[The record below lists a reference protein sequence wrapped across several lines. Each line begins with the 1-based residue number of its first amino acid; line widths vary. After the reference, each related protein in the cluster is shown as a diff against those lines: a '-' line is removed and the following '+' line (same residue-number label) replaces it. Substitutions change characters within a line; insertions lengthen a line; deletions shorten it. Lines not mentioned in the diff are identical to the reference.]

1 MALSPMMKQYMQ
13 IKDENPDCIL
23 FFRLGDFYEMFFE
36 DAKLASKELELALT
50 GRNCG
55 EKERAPMCGVPFH
68 SADSYIAKLVGRGYK
83 VAICEQVEDPATAK
97 GIVKRQVVQIITP
110 GTVTATES
118 LDETEN
124 NYIAAMVIEKTQ
136 AGLAYC
142 DITTGEVI
150 VKKISLL
157 DGQDDL
163 VNDMV
168 RMSPK
173 EIIYN
178 ENTEDVLELKSFELY
193 LDVFLNCLSARH
205 FSLDAARAAIE
216 HQYGVKGLMP
226 LGLEDDIE
234 IKALGG
240 LFLYLR
246 SNKKGELENLSL
258 PQHVLA
264 EGTMALD
271 KSTLS
276 NLEIVETLFDKHV
289 KGSLLGVLDKTH
301 TAMGGRKLKKWL
313 KEPLNE
319 LGPIKDRLDAVE
331 CLLDQA
337 LVRNNIKEGLKG
349 IYDFER
355 LAGRIAFGNANA
367 RDLTA
372 LKTSLMAL
380 PDLKYDLMSIGD
392 FLAGSPAKSSDQ
404 AESSSQAEGTGLPR
418 LIQEIIDKID
428 VLDDISSLINKS
440 INEDAPLTIR
450 EGGLI
455 IPGYSTELDEIKA
468 SIKKS
473 QEWIS
478 SLEEVERKKT
488 GIKNLKVGYNKVFG
502 YYLEITKSNYDLIPE
517 DYIRKQTLV
526 NAERFITPKLK
537 EVEAIVLN
545 AEARINLLEYKLFN
559 EIKDIVKEAIPRI
572 QKTSQAVSSLDV
584 LTSFAHVS
592 ERLGY
597 VKPEM
602 DEGMEILI
610 EQGRH
615 PVIEQEM
622 RGDLFVPNDAYINM
636 EDYSFL
642 LITGPNMAGKSTYM
656 RQVALI
662 VLMAQA
668 GCFVPCKKAKIGL
681 VDRIFTRIGASDNLA
696 AGQST
701 FFVEMSELAYILN
714 NATDRSLIL
723 LDEIGRGTSTYDG
736 LSIAWAVCEH
746 LTNPDHRVRTMFAS
760 HYHEL
765 AILEDELEGFRNL
778 NVEVFED
785 AGEVVFLHKIVE
797 GRASRSYGIHVAKIA
812 GVDDSLLVRA
822 EEKLAELESSDDKQ
836 RDQAQPV
843 QISMFETFGEINKKE
858 E

>member
-13 IKDENPDCIL
+13 VKEENPDCIL

-36 DAKLASKELELALT
+36 DAKVASKELELALT

-55 EKERAPMCGVPFH
+55 LEERAPMCGVPFH
-68 SADSYIAKLVGRGYK
+68 SAESYIAKLVDRGYK
-83 VAICEQVEDPATAK
+83 IAICEQVEDPAEAK
-97 GIVKRQVVQIITP
+97 GIVKREVVQIITP
-110 GTVTATES
+110 GTVTDTDSLEES
-118 LDETEN
+118 DN
-124 NYIAAMVIEKTQ
+124 NFIAAMLVENTE

-150 VKKISLL
+150 VKKLSLSE
-157 DGQDDL
+157 GHDDL
-163 VNDMV
+163 INDLV

-178 ENTEDVLELKSFELY
+178 NNTEDVLDMKLFEQY
-193 LDVFLNCLSARH
+193 LDVFLNSLSNRH
-205 FSLDAARAAIE
+205 FSLDAGKRAIKR
-216 HQYGVKGLMP
+216 QYKVQSLMS
-226 LGLEDDIE
+226 LGIEDDME

-240 LFLYLR
+240 LFSYLR
-246 SNKKGELENLSL
+246 ANKKGDLDNLSL
-258 PQHVLA
+258 PEKIQTK
-264 EGTMALD
+264 GRMALD
-271 KSTLS
+271 KSSLA
-276 NLEIVETLFDKHV
+276 NLEIIETLFDKKL
-289 KGSLLGVLDKTH
+289 KGSLLGVLDRTH

-319 LGPIKDRLDAVE
+319 LESIKERLDAVE
-331 CLLDQA
+331 VLLEEA
-337 LVRNNIKEGLKG
+337 LIRNNLKEGLKG

-380 PDLKYDLMSIGD
+380 PDLKYDLTAIG
-392 FLAGSPAKSSDQ
+392 Q
-404 AESSSQAEGTGLPR
+404 LPC
-418 LIQEIIDKID
+418 LLEDLVENIDL
-428 VLDDISSLINKS
+428 LDDISGLIDRS
-440 INEDAPLTIR
+440 IDEDAPLTIR

-455 IPGYSTELDEIKA
+455 KAGYSDELDKIKA
-468 SIKKS
+468 SIKES

-478 SLEEVERKKT
+478 SLEAVEREKT

-502 YYLEITKSNYDLIPE
+502 YYLEVTKSNYDLVP
-517 DYIRKQTLV
+517 DHYIRKQTLV

-545 AEARINLLEYKLFN
+545 AESRINLLEYKLFN

-572 QKTSQAVSSLDV
+572 QKTSHAVSSLDV
-584 LTSFAHVS
+584 LTSFAHIS

-602 DEGMEILI
+602 DDSTEILI

-622 RGDLFVPNDAYINM
+622 SDELFVPNDAFIDM
-636 EDYSFL
+636 EEYSFL

-668 GCFVPCKKAKIGL
+668 GCFVPCKRAKIGL
-681 VDRIFTRIGASDNLA
+681 VDRIFTRIGASDNLV

-714 NATDRSLIL
+714 NATERSLIL

-736 LSIAWAVCEH
+736 LSIAWAVCEY
-746 LTNPDHRVRTMFAS
+746 LTDKDKRVRTMFAS

-765 AILEDELEGFRNL
+765 SILEEELDGFKNL
-778 NVEVFED
+778 NVEVVED
-785 AGEVVFLHKIVE
+785 AGQVVFLHKIVQ
-797 GRASRSYGIHVAKIA
+797 GKASRSYGIHVAKIA
-812 GVDDSLLVRA
+812 GVSEDLLVRA
-822 EEKLAELESSDDKQ
+822 EEKLKELESEDKKQ
-836 RDQAQPV
+836 RAGKEAE
-843 QISMFETFGEINKKE
+843 QISMFDKLAGNNGLFTERPSADE
-858 E
+858 EDK

>member
-13 IKDENPDCIL
+13 IKEENPDCIL

-55 EKERAPMCGVPFH
+55 LEERAPMCGVPFH
-68 SADSYIAKLVGRGYK
+68 SADSYISKLVERGYK
-83 VAICEQVEDPATAK
+83 IAICEQVEDPAQAK
-97 GIVKRQVVQIITP
+97 GIVKREVVQIITP

-118 LDETEN
+118 LNETDN
-124 NYIAAMVIEKTQ
+124 NFIASMMVTATD
-136 AGLAYC
+136 AGIAYC

-150 VKKISLL
+150 VKKISLME
-157 DGQDDL
+157 GSDDL
-163 VNDMV
+163 LNDVV
-168 RMSPK
+168 RMSPR

-178 ENTEDVLELKSFELY
+178 KNAEDVLDLKVFEQY
-193 LDVFLNCLSARH
+193 LDVFFNPMSARH
-205 FSLDAARAAIE
+205 FSLDASMAAIKR
-216 HQYGVKGLMP
+216 QYKVEALLP
-226 LGLEDDIE
+226 LGIEDELE
-234 IKALGG
+234 IKSLGG

-246 SNKKGELENLSL
+246 SNKKGDLANLGL
-258 PQHVLA
+258 PKKIQA
-264 EGTMALD
+264 KGTMDLD
-271 KSTLS
+271 KSTLA

-301 TAMGGRKLKKWL
+301 TAMGSRKLKKWL

-319 LGPIKDRLDAVE
+319 LKPITERLDAVE
-331 CLLDQA
+331 FLVEQA
-337 LVRNNIKEGLKG
+337 LIKNNIKEGLKW

-355 LAGRIAFGNANA
+355 LASRIAFGNANA
-367 RDLTA
+367 RDLIA

-380 PDLKYDLMSIGD
+380 PDLRYDLMAIEERPE
-392 FLAGSPAKSSDQ
+392 LV
-404 AESSSQAEGTGLPR
+404 
-418 LIQEIIDKID
+418 QEIIDDID
-428 VLDDISSLINKS
+428 VLDDISRLIDDS
-440 INEDAPLTIR
+440 IDEDAPLTIR
-450 EGGLI
+450 EGEI
-455 IPGYSTELDEIKA
+455 IKSGYSDELDQIKA
-468 SIKKS
+468 SIKES
-473 QEWIS
+473 QDWIS
-478 SLEEVERKKT
+478 SLEEIERKNT

-502 YYLEITKSNYDLIPE
+502 YYLEVTKSNYDQVP
-517 DYIRKQTLV
+517 DHYIRKQTLV

-545 AEARINLLEYKLFN
+545 AETRINLLEYKIFN
-559 EIKDIVKEAIPRI
+559 EIRDTIKESIPRI
-572 QKTSQAVSSLDV
+572 QKTSNAVSTLDV

-592 ERLGY
+592 EQLGY

-602 DEGMEILI
+602 NDGMEILI

-615 PVIEQEM
+615 PVIEHE
-622 RGDLFVPNDAYINM
+622 RSDDIFVPNDAFIDMN
-636 EDYSFL
+636 DNSFL

-656 RQVALI
+656 RQIALI

-668 GCFVPCKKAKIGL
+668 GCFVPCKRAKIGL

-714 NATDRSLIL
+714 NATERSLIL

-736 LSIAWAVCEH
+736 LSIAWAVCEE
-746 LTNPDHRVRTMFAS
+746 LTGKANRVRTLFAS

-765 AILEDELEGFRNL
+765 SVLEEELEGFKNL
-778 NVEVFED
+778 NVEVLED
-785 AGEVVFLHKIVE
+785 AGEVIFLHKIVE

-812 GVDDSLLVRA
+812 GVPEPLLLRA
-822 EEKLAELESSDDKQ
+822 ETKLKELESKDTEYLEDSE
-836 RDQAQPV
+836 PV
-843 QISMFETFGEINKKE
+843 QLNMFDNYKDLSGDGEDR
-858 E
+858 